1 MILLIAISTMI
12 WYVID
17 RFKPL
22 WEMLE
27 YSSAITTVIALIL
40 SAFCVFGL
48 NLDLL
53 NIAALTETIT
63 IVGRVITVLL
73 LTSGSSAIAEII
85 DKIHY

>member
-1 MILLIAISTMI
+1 MILLLAISTMI

-22 WEMLE
+22 WETFE
-27 YSSAITTVIALIL
+27 YSSAITTAIALVL

-63 IVGRVITVLL
+63 IIGRVITVLL